1 MAAGA
6 RRGSPLT
13 PEEIYATALRLV
25 NEGGVEALS
34 MRKLAAALDVNP
46 MSLYHHV
53 ESKTA
58 LIDQICLTMAERLEI
73 PVMDGAPWQERLR
86 ALGHAYRRLA
96 TTYPALW
103 SYVHTHPELVAARE
117 GGLWDVFLPILRAAG
132 VPEDELLRTADVL
145 HAFVTGLLIN
155 QQNGHVS
162 GDRSPEA
169 MDRMFET
176 AIDLILDGLTA
187 RHSPAGRAGGG
198 AADEA
203 RPAAPR

>member
-13 PEEIYATALRLV
+13 PEEIHATALRLV

-53 ESKTA
+53 ENKTA
-58 LIDQICLTMAERLEI
+58 LIEQICLTMADRLEI
-73 PVMDGAPWQERLR
+73 PVMEGAPWQERLR

-103 SYVHTHPELVAARE
+103 TYVRTHPEVIAARQ
-117 GGLWDVFLPILRAAG
+117 GGLWDVFLPILRDAG
-132 VPEDELLRTADVL
+132 VPEEEVLPTADVL
-145 HAFVTGLLIN
+145 HAFVTGLILH
-155 QQNGHVS
+155 QRNGL
-162 GDRSPEA
+162 GARSPEA
-169 MDRMFET
+169 MDRTFDT
-176 AIDLILDGLTA
+176 ALDLIIGGLSS
-187 RHSPAGRAGGG
+187 RLREGSLRESGL
-198 AADEA
+198 
-203 RPAAPR
+203 